1 MSLQNLATQMAAQ
14 GRGPDRTLVH
24 MSPREVHG
32 LQALAMAHG
41 GSLTINPQTGLP
53 EAGFLESILPA
64 VAGFALNAFA
74 PGVGTA
80 VGGLFGLGEAAGTA
94 LTVGGIAGLS
104 SGSLEKG
111 IMAGMGA
118 YGGAGLSGSLMN
130 SGTSAL
136 TQAGVDA
143 AGGAAA
149 LGGDASGIAQKVA
162 DTGTLDKLKAGFGA
176 AASTPKDFLQDNKY
190 LLGAA
195 FLPALAGGL
204 GDDGGAQA
212 PTRKKYNMN
221 YVKDPVTGALYD
233 TSGEG
238 VTYGGVGRSTRGMA
252 DGGIIDEVAPMAP
265 PGGIATET
273 NAPNTQQVAY
283 DTRTDSQKALDY
295 LMGKPGSTNPMLFTH
310 QGSTGPEMP
319 SDYGTRKGGKY
330 ILDALTNSYVW
341 IPDADS
347 GISALDKA
355 NQERL
360 AAANRG
366 GGGGDRGEQTGD
378 GYSAPV
384 SPLSSPMSGGF
395 MYGLVDAYGNALG
408 GMLPGGFIAQ
418 AIAQGMNPQAVADA
432 SAKSAAAQQ
441 AALNGYTS
449 GKMFG
454 APPSSPAT
462 FGGAGYGI
470 PVGSGG
476 YGVTGQTGAGS
487 IGNPM
492 GVDPATAQ
500 GQQAGA
506 AASAQAAANQ
516 AMTDAANAQATAN
529 AIAAGGQSY
538 SSNPDGSLSPTG
550 GNSGQSPAGGDVG
563 EGGGYGGYG
572 GDGDC
577 VDPKTHVLLADGSE
591 VQAGS
596 LKVGDVVHTL
606 HEDTFEYGDFEV
618 VYAETIQQPK
628 SIVKFTDGSEI
639 TTSLSH
645 KFLLVNRE
653 WKRVDELK
661 EGDAIETAPN
671 VNAEGFK
678 VVASLEQIGTG
689 DVVKLTID
697 QAHTYISDGLVSHNK
712 FARGGSVRPSN
723 FYKNGKFNFHPA
735 QVYANGGIAAL
746 AGGGLGSLGG
756 YSDGGQLLK
765 GPGDG
770 VSDSIPAKIAGNQPA
785 RLADGEFVVPA
796 RIVSEIGNGS
806 TDAGARELYKM
817 MARIQAGRKKTVGKN
832 KVAVNSKSARHLPA

>member
-1 MSLQNLATQMAAQ
+1 MAAQ

-24 MSPREVHG
+24 MSPKEVQG

-41 GSLTINPQTGLP
+41 GSLTINPETGLP

-80 VGGLFGLGEAAGTA
+80 VGGMLGLGEAAGTA
-94 LTVGGIAGLS
+94 LTVGGIAGLA

-118 YGGAGLSGSLMN
+118 YGGAGLAGSLMN

-162 DTGTLDKLKAGFGA
+162 DTSTLDKLKAGFGA
-176 AASTPKDFLQDNKY
+176 AASTPKDFIQDNKFA
-190 LLGAA
+190 LGAA
-195 FLPALAGGL
+195 FLPALAAGL
-204 GDDGGAQA
+204 GDKDEGTKA
-212 PTRKKYNMN
+212 TERKKYNMN

-252 DGGIIDEVAPMAP
+252 EGGTVS
-265 PGGIATET
+265 
-273 NAPNTQQVAY
+273 
-283 DTRTDSQKALDY
+283 DSQKAFDY
-295 LMGKPGSTNPMLFTH
+295 LMGKPGSTNPMMFT
-310 QGSTGPEMP
+310 QKAATGPEMP

-550 GNSGQSPAGGDVG
+550 DSY
-563 EGGGYGGYG
+563 GGGPASGAGG
-572 GDGDC
+572 GDGGRD
-577 VDPKTHVLLADGSE
+577 
-591 VQAGS
+591 AGGN
-596 LKVGDVVHTL
+596 VGGG
-606 HEDTFEYGDFEV
+606 ESGQGY
-618 VYAETIQQPK
+618 
-628 SIVKFTDGSEI
+628 
-639 TTSLSH
+639 H
-645 KFLLVNRE
+645 K
-653 WKRVDELK
+653 K
-661 EGDAIETAPN
+661 
-671 VNAEGFK
+671 
-678 VVASLEQIGTG
+678 
-689 DVVKLTID
+689 
-697 QAHTYISDGLVSHNK
+697 
-712 FARGGSVRPSN
+712 GGRIRMA
-723 FYKNGKFNFHPA
+723 G
-735 QVYANGGIAAL
+735 GGITAL

-756 YSDGGQLLK
+756 YSDGGQLLR

-770 VSDSIPAKIAGNQPA
+770 VSDSIPARIGRNQPA
-785 RLADGEFVVPA
+785 RLANNEFVIPA
-796 RIVSEIGNGS
+796 RIVSELGNGS
-806 TDAGARELYKM
+806 TDAGAKALYKM
-817 MARIQAGRKKTVGKN
+817 MDRVQAGRKKSIGKG
-832 KVAVNSKSARHLPA
+832 KIAVDSKAVKHLPA

>member
-1 MSLQNLATQMAAQ
+1 MSLHNLATQMAAQ

-24 MSPREVHG
+24 MSPKEVQG

-41 GSLTINPQTGLP
+41 GSLTINPETGLP
-53 EAGFLESILPA
+53 EAGFLENILPA
-64 VAGFALNAFA
+64 VAGFALDAFL
-74 PGVGTA
+74 PGAGEA
-80 VGGLFGLGEAAGTA
+80 LGGMFGLEGAAASQLGSA
-94 LTVGGIAGLS
+94 LTVGGISGLA

-118 YGGAGLSGSLMN
+118 YGGAGLSQSLGNM
-130 SGTSAL
+130 G
-136 TQAGVDA
+136 AGVNARA
-143 AGGAAA
+143 ANAAFDGTDPTLTDTERVAAIQAASKPDIGTGFSAAA
-149 LGGDASGIAQKVA
+149 
-162 DTGTLDKLKAGFGA
+162 KA
-176 AASTPKDFLQDNKY
+176 PMDFLKDNKMS
-190 LLGAA
+190 LAMLAA
-195 FLPALAGGL
+195 PILMDSFGNKDSGPEANPSPGYIR
-204 GDDGGAQA
+204 
-212 PTRKKYNMN
+212 TMKR
-221 YVKDPVTGALYD
+221 DPVTGRIYQESAIP
-233 TSGEG
+233 TGEFG
-238 VTYGGVGRSTRGMA
+238 NRSVGTYGGVPARGMA
-252 DGGIIDEVAPMAP
+252 EGGTVS
-265 PGGIATET
+265 
-273 NAPNTQQVAY
+273 
-283 DTRTDSQKALDY
+283 DSQKAFDY
-295 LMGKPGSTNPMLFTH
+295 LMGKPGSTNPMMFT
-310 QGSTGPEMP
+310 QKAATGPEMP

-395 MYGLVDAYGNALG
+395 MYDLVDAYGNALG

-572 GDGDC
+572 GYGGDGDC

-645 KFLLVNRE
+645 KFLLVDRE
-653 WKRVDELK
+653 WKRVDALK

-712 FARGGSVRPSN
+712 FARGGRI
-723 FYKNGKFNFHPA
+723 HMA
-735 QVYANGGIAAL
+735 TGGIAAL

-756 YSDGGQLLK
+756 YSDGGQLLR

-770 VSDSIPAKIAGNQPA
+770 VSDSIPARIGRNQPA
-785 RLADGEFVVPA
+785 RLANNEFVIPA
-796 RIVSEIGNGS
+796 RIVSELGNGS
-806 TDAGARELYKM
+806 TDAGAKALYKM
-817 MARIQAGRKKTVGKN
+817 MDRVQAGRKKSIGKG
-832 KVAVNSKSARHLPA
+832 KIAVDSKAVKHLPA

>member
-1 MSLQNLATQMAAQ
+1 MGAGVNARAANAAFDGTDPTLTDTERVAAIQAASKPDIGTGFSAAAKAPMDFLKDNKMSLAMLAAPVLMDSF
-14 GRGPDRTLVH
+14 GNKDSG
-24 MSPREVHG
+24 
-32 LQALAMAHG
+32 
-41 GSLTINPQTGLP
+41 P
-53 EAGFLESILPA
+53 EANPS
-64 VAGFALNAFA
+64 
-74 PGVGTA
+74 PGYIRTM
-80 VGGLFGLGEAAGTA
+80 
-94 LTVGGIAGLS
+94 
-104 SGSLEKG
+104 K
-111 IMAGMGA
+111 
-118 YGGAGLSGSLMN
+118 
-130 SGTSAL
+130 
-136 TQAGVDA
+136 
-143 AGGAAA
+143 
-149 LGGDASGIAQKVA
+149 
-162 DTGTLDKLKAGFGA
+162 
-176 AASTPKDFLQDNKY
+176 
-190 LLGAA
+190 
-195 FLPALAGGL
+195 
-204 GDDGGAQA
+204 
-212 PTRKKYNMN
+212 R
-221 YVKDPVTGALYD
+221 DPVTGRIYQESAIP
-233 TSGEG
+233 TGEFG
-238 VTYGGVGRSTRGMA
+238 NRSVGTYGGVPARGMA
-252 DGGIIDEVAPMAP
+252 EGGTVS
-265 PGGIATET
+265 
-273 NAPNTQQVAY
+273 
-283 DTRTDSQKALDY
+283 DSQKAFDY
-295 LMGKPGSTNPMLFTH
+295 LMGKPGSTNPMMFT
-310 QGSTGPEMP
+310 QKAATGPEMP

-395 MYGLVDAYGNALG
+395 MYDLVDAYGNALG

-418 AIAQGMNPQAVADA
+418 AIAQGMNPQAVANA
-432 SAKSAAAQQ
+432 SAASAAAQQ

-572 GDGDC
+572 GYGGDGDC

-645 KFLLVNRE
+645 KFLLVDRE
-653 WKRVDELK
+653 WKRVDALK

-712 FARGGSVRPSN
+712 FARGGRI
-723 FYKNGKFNFHPA
+723 HMA
-735 QVYANGGIAAL
+735 TGGIAAL

-756 YSDGGQLLK
+756 YSDGGQLLR

-770 VSDSIPAKIAGNQPA
+770 VSDSIPARIGRNQPA
-785 RLADGEFVVPA
+785 RLANNEFVIPA
-796 RIVSEIGNGS
+796 RIVSELGNGS
-806 TDAGARELYKM
+806 TDAGAKALYKM
-817 MARIQAGRKKTVGKN
+817 MDRVQAGRKKSIGKG
-832 KVAVNSKSARHLPA
+832 KIAVDSKAVKHLPA

>member
-1 MSLQNLATQMAAQ
+1 MSLHNLATQMAAQ

-24 MSPREVHG
+24 MSPKEVQG

-41 GSLTINPQTGLP
+41 GSLTINPETGLP

-80 VGGLFGLGEAAGTA
+80 VGGMLGLGEAAGTA
-94 LTVGGIAGLS
+94 LTVGGIAGLA

-118 YGGAGLSGSLMN
+118 YGGAGLAGSLMN

-162 DTGTLDKLKAGFGA
+162 DTSTLDKLKAGFGA
-176 AASTPKDFLQDNKY
+176 AASTPKDFIQDNKFA
-190 LLGAA
+190 LGAA
-195 FLPALAGGL
+195 FLPALAAGL
-204 GDDGGAQA
+204 GDKDEGTKA
-212 PTRKKYNMN
+212 TERKKYNMN

-252 DGGIIDEVAPMAP
+252 EGGTVS
-265 PGGIATET
+265 
-273 NAPNTQQVAY
+273 
-283 DTRTDSQKALDY
+283 DSQKAFDY
-295 LMGKPGSTNPMLFTH
+295 LMGKPGSTNPMMFT
-310 QGSTGPEMP
+310 QKAATGPEMP

-550 GNSGQSPAGGDVG
+550 DSY
-563 EGGGYGGYG
+563 GGGPASGAGG
-572 GDGDC
+572 GDGGRD
-577 VDPKTHVLLADGSE
+577 
-591 VQAGS
+591 AGGN
-596 LKVGDVVHTL
+596 VGGG
-606 HEDTFEYGDFEV
+606 ESGQGY
-618 VYAETIQQPK
+618 
-628 SIVKFTDGSEI
+628 
-639 TTSLSH
+639 H
-645 KFLLVNRE
+645 K
-653 WKRVDELK
+653 K
-661 EGDAIETAPN
+661 
-671 VNAEGFK
+671 
-678 VVASLEQIGTG
+678 
-689 DVVKLTID
+689 
-697 QAHTYISDGLVSHNK
+697 
-712 FARGGSVRPSN
+712 GGRIRMA
-723 FYKNGKFNFHPA
+723 G
-735 QVYANGGIAAL
+735 GGITAL

-756 YSDGGQLLK
+756 YSDGGQLLR

-770 VSDSIPAKIAGNQPA
+770 VSDSIPARIGRNQPA
-785 RLADGEFVVPA
+785 RLANNEFVIPA
-796 RIVSEIGNGS
+796 RIVSELGNGS
-806 TDAGARELYKM
+806 TDAGAKALYKM
-817 MARIQAGRKKTVGKN
+817 MDRVQAGRKKSIGKG
-832 KVAVNSKSARHLPA
+832 KIAVDSKAVKHLPA